1 MKRLALTLVAALL
14 AAESPAAPLRILA
27 SFYPVYIATLNVA
40 GNVPDVEVANLT
52 PPFTGCLHDY
62 SLSPRDL
69 KELAQADVLVV
80 NGLGM
85 ESFIDEAVKQTR
97 GLAILD
103 ASEGIEPVDGN
114 PHAWVSISLA
124 MKQVRNIADGLAQA
138 DPAHADLYRRNAG
151 NYLAK
156 LDALRAKMHAQLKD
170 LKTRDI
176 ITFHEA
182 FPYFAGEFDLRI
194 LAVVEREPGSE
205 PTARELAETIDLVRQ
220 SGAAALFAE
229 PQYSAKAVDMIAAE
243 TGAKVYTLDPA
254 VTGENDPDA
263 YIDIMERNLGTLSE
277 ALKGRGSPKSNV
289 QSLK

>member
-205 PTARELAETIDLVRQ
+205 PNARELAETIDLVRQ

>member
-1 MKRLALTLVAALL
+1 MKCLAITLVAALL

-40 GNVPDVEVANLT
+40 GGVPGVEVASLA
-52 PPFTGCLHDY
+52 PPVAGCLHDY

-69 KELAQADVLVV
+69 KELARADILVV

-85 ESFIDEAVKQTR
+85 ESFIDEAVKQAH
-97 GLAILD
+97 GLTILD
-103 ASEGIEPVDGN
+103 ASRGIELLDGN

-124 MKQVRNIADGLAQA
+124 MKQVQNIADGLAQH
-138 DPAHADLYRRNAG
+138 DPEHADLYRRNAG
-151 NYLAK
+151 SYLAK

-176 ITFHEA
+176 VTCHEA
-182 FPYFAGEFDLRI
+182 FPYFTGEFDLRI
-194 LAVVEREPGSE
+194 LAVIEREPGSE
-205 PTARELAETIDLVRQ
+205 PSARELAETIELVRK

-254 VTGENDPDA
+254 VTGPMEADA
-263 YIDIMERNLGTLSE
+263 YLGIMERNLETLIA
-277 ALKGRGSPKSNV
+277 ALKEAPSPRSKVESPK
-289 QSLK
+289 